1 MNKFIGNSARFPHLL
16 DNKEDER
23 IEASDAKDKL
33 AEEEN
38 ELAAWLFTSISMN
51 DIKKAIESRAF
62 GCEVSKKSIE
72 NAFEQNVD
80 FQCKLSEFLFDM
92 SHVLASEE
100 MKLRNK

>member
-1 MNKFIGNSARFPHLL
+1 MNPYNSKDIA
-16 DNKEDER
+16 EDAR

-38 ELAAWLFTSISMN
+38 ELASWLFTSISMN
-51 DIKKAIESRAF
+51 DIKKAIGLQAL
-62 GCEVSKKSIE
+62 GCDVSKKAIE
-72 NAFEQNVD
+72 NAFESNVD

-100 MKLRNK
+100 MKLRSKQ